1 MQIYALFRKT
11 ANCSRHKSLCNT
23 SIRLYGSPL
32 LTRIARVVTMLGSVT
47 TNSTRVA
54 SLVEIRCVDGAIGI
68 TVRLVTLAITV
79 GTSLARRDSRRAAA

>member
-11 ANCSRHKSLCNT
+11 ANCSRHNSLCNT

-32 LTRIARVVTMLGSVT
+32 LTRIAGIVAMLGAVA
-47 TNSTRVA
+47 TNIA
-54 SLVEIRCVDGAIGI
+54 SIAGLVVIRSADGAIGI
-68 TVRLVTLAITV
+68 TVRLVTLAIAV